1 MNTTHYAGL
10 FESTWKR
17 KETILTILTSTTALL
32 ILLTSGWLRVW
43 AGGVPHTMQTQA
55 VIVLAMCLPRKTS
68 LATIIAYVAVASFAP
83 IKITLTPGI
92 FGITGGYFF
101 GFVLATMYLG
111 NKKTNHAHIR
121 IIDAFVAQS
130 IILGSGV
137 LWISLWTGL
146 TKAITIGLTPFLLT
160 DSLKLAAAIFL
171 ARAISAGHKTTVTTK
186 KKHSNA
192 HWLL

>member
-83 IKITLTPGI
+83 IKITMTPGI

-111 NKKTNHAHIR
+111 NKKPTTLIFESSMLFWHSPSFWGL
-121 IIDAFVAQS
+121 AFSGSVYGQGLLKQYQS
-130 IILGSGV
+130 
-137 LWISLWTGL
+137 
-146 TKAITIGLTPFLLT
+146 
-160 DSLKLAAAIFL
+160 D
-171 ARAISAGHKTTVTTK
+171 
-186 KKHSNA
+186 
-192 HWLL
+192 